1 LQQATLS
8 IVNRLGLHARAAS
21 KLVNLAKR
29 FHSEIRLEHGSAKA
43 DAKSIMSVMLLAAP
57 FGSEVTITVTGSDEA
72 EAFEAVRTLICDRFG
87 EPE

>member
-1 LQQATLS
+1 MQQATLT

-29 FHSEIRLEHGSAKA
+29 FQSDIQLVHGAAKA

-57 FGSEVTITVTGSDEA
+57 FGSEVTVNVTGSDETQA
-72 EAFEAVRTLICDRFG
+72 LEAVRELINDRFG
-87 EPE
+87 ESE

>member
-1 LQQATLS
+1 MQHATLT

-29 FHSEIRLEHGSAKA
+29 FQCDIRLSHGDAQA
-43 DAKSIMSVMLLAAP
+43 DAKSIMGVMLLAAP
-57 FGSEVTITVTGSDEA
+57 LGSVLEVTTTGTDEVA
-72 EAFEAVRTLICDRFG
+72 ALQAVRELIEDRFG